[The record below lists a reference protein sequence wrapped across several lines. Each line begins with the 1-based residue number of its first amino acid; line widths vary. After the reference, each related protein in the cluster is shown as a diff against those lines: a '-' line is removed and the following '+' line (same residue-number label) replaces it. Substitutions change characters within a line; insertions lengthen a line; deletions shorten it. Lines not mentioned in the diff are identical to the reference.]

1 MREGLENGVIFIFL
15 PHASKEYSISR
26 RIYYH
31 ILMILFAFNYYY
43 YYYSRR
49 GHESLLPYL
58 RYIIDIVLTNCLN
71 LLWYYYTI
79 LSTIPHSTIVIYDYI
94 TKISAIISIFSEIA
108 SKNIS
113 LVHICKHVPFS
124 WNYVVILFIRM
135 SWPFSVSDNVD
146 RICYR

>member
-1 MREGLENGVIFIFL
+1 MRGGLENSVFIFL

-26 RIYYH
+26 RIYH

-43 YYYSRR
+43 CFRR

-58 RYIIDIVLTNCLN
+58 RYIINIVLTNCLN

-79 LSTIPHSTIVIYDYI
+79 LSTIPHSTVVIYDYI

-124 WNYVVILFIRM
+124 YGIM
-135 SWPFSVSDNVD
+135 SLYYS
-146 RICYR
+146 